1 MLRPMAAGIKTM
13 LSPWLPD
20 YKQCYPHGYRI
31 INNITTMATGLKEM
45 IPPPHGCRNLNN
57 VTPMMLPPWQ
67 PDYKQSYPHGCRIK
81 NNVIPTA
88 TGL

>member
-1 MLRPMAAGIKTM
+1 MLP
-13 LSPWLPD
+13 PWLPD
-20 YKQCYPHGYRI
+20 YKQCYHHGYRI
-31 INNITTMATGLKEM
+31 KRNDT
-45 IPPPHGCRNLNN
+45 PPHGLQNLNN

-67 PDYKQSYPHGCRIK
+67 PDYKQCYPHGCRIK